1 MRGIIPSV
9 SQQLIREYTYVFNAV
24 CPQTG
29 NTCSLIMPTADTETM
44 GIFLE
49 TLAAQ
54 QSDERIILCMD
65 KAGWHTTQNLKIPEN
80 IIIWHLPP
88 YSPEL
93 NPVELIWRE
102 LRAKYFNNKTFETLD
117 ELDDNL
123 VIAINDFT
131 KNKENIKSLT
141 KLNYQ

>member
-1 MRGIIPSV
+1 M
-9 SQQLIREYTYVFNAV
+9 T
-24 CPQTG
+24 
-29 NTCSLIMPTADTETM
+29 
-44 GIFLE
+44 
-49 TLAAQ
+49 
-54 QSDERIILCMD
+54 
-65 KAGWHTTQNLKIPEN
+65 
-80 IIIWHLPP
+80 

-93 NPVELIWRE
+93 NPVELIWME
-102 LRAKYFNNKTFETLD
+102 LRAKYFNNKPFETLN